1 MQKSTLKTERFLWR
15 RRRDSNSRTPL
26 RVTRFPIVR
35 ARPATRLLRVKTV
48 FTFNSI
54 ELYHI
59 ARKKSSTISFFLENI
74 KIPRRAGGVRRDALP
89 VRRWR
94 RVRKRYCARRI
105 PSRRGAKIVR
115 FRARSTG
122 LPQLSARHAEALP
135 YSFSRSCTTVSIS
148 PYTVQLQP
156 PARHSKEIVRTASG
170 AAAVR
175 FRPPPLQP
183 QPALYRR
190 RAARPRRNACIS
202 TYPTDS
208 TTALTAKAINP
219 LLFVNSSICDSI

>member
-1 MQKSTLKTERFLWR
+1 MVFICHSTFVFFDRKNGENPDFIGVFCGCIYFMQPFWR

-48 FTFNSI
+48 VTFNSI

-59 ARKKSSTISFFLENI
+59 AREKSSTISFFLENI

-94 RVRKRYCARRI
+94 RVRKRDCARRI

-115 FRARSTG
+115 FRAR
-122 LPQLSARHAEALP
+122 QNE
-135 YSFSRSCTTVSIS
+135 
-148 PYTVQLQP
+148 
-156 PARHSKEIVRTASG
+156 
-170 AAAVR
+170 
-175 FRPPPLQP
+175 FRCF
-183 QPALYRR
+183 
-190 RAARPRRNACIS
+190 N
-202 TYPTDS
+202 
-208 TTALTAKAINP
+208 N
-219 LLFVNSSICDSI
+219 VN